1 MENIDSYQQQS
12 SYPQKIEDILKLLS
26 GAGLSVLRVSTLT
39 IPKLG
44 DVIDVYVDKPLPEEE
59 FNKLYVKTL
68 EKLKF
73 MPLQFS
79 STEPLLRFIPVKFEP
94 KTKLKIILLSI
105 TLFTVFLTGYGLSES
120 FYSLLGG
127 MGNVWLGATIYTL
140 FFLAALAI
148 HEYGHMRASKKHG
161 VLIDGPFFIPAPPIQ
176 VGFIGTLGAVISMKT
191 LPPDRKSLA
200 KLGISGPLAGYIIAL
215 IIGVIGLLLSPQITY
230 QQAAQLVA
238 SGQAGEIGFMPVTL
252 IIIEQFISIPPGY
265 TIVLHPLALASF
277 ILLLVTFLNLLPI
290 GQLDGGHVIRSF
302 TDAKTHDLLG
312 YAVIITMALMGLLIG
327 GHMGA
332 YYIMLSFILMIFKMI
347 FGRHKHPG
355 PANQLAKKKDYKIL
369 AIYIALVILT
379 FPLPL

>member
-1 MENIDSYQQQS
+1 M
-12 SYPQKIEDILKLLS
+12 KLLS
-26 GAGLSVLRVSTLT
+26 EAGLSVLRVSTLT
-39 IPKLG
+39 IPRLG
-44 DVIDVYVDKPLPEEE
+44 DVVDVYVDKPLPEEE
-59 FNKLYVKTL
+59 FNKLYVKAL
-68 EKLKF
+68 KELKL
-73 MPLQFS
+73 MPLQLS
-79 STEPLLRFIPVKFEP
+79 LTEPLLRFIPVKFKP

-120 FYSLLGG
+120 FYSLLGDI
-127 MGNVWLGATIYTL
+127 GNVWLGATTYTF

-148 HEYGHMRASKKHG
+148 HEYGHMKASRKHG

-176 VGFIGTLGAVISMKT
+176 AGFIGTLGAVISMKN

-200 KLGISGPLAGYIIAL
+200 KLGISGPLAGYIVAL
-215 IIGVIGLLLSPQITY
+215 IIGAIGLLLSPRITY

-252 IIIEQFISIPPGY
+252 VIIEQFISIPPGY

-277 ILLLVTFLNLLPI
+277 ILLLVTFLNLLPV

-312 YAVIITMALMGLLIG
+312 YVIIIIMATIGLLIG
-327 GHMGA
+327 GYTGV
-332 YYIMLSFILMIFKMI
+332 YYIMLSFILMVFKI
-347 FGRHKHPG
+347 VFGRHRHPG
-355 PANQLAKKKDYKIL
+355 PANQLARKKDYKIL
-369 AIYIALVILT
+369 VVYIALVVLT